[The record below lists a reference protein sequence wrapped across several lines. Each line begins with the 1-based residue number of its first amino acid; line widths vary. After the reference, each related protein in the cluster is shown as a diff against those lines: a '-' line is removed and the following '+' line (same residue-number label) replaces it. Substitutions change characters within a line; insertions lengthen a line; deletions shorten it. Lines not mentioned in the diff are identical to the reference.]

1 MINLSSND
9 EAMYWAEKLEAS
21 EADAFEKAIK
31 RIKPEDRINQL
42 ERENAELRRQHIEDN
57 RTICK
62 LREAIRR
69 GQEDYY
75 E

>member
-1 MINLSSND
+1 MNYSSNQ
-9 EAMYWAEKLEAS
+9 AQLWAENQASSES
-21 EADAFEKAIK
+21 EAFEQAIK
-31 RIKPEDRINQL
+31 RIKPEDRIEQL

>member
-1 MINLSSND
+1 MSVYFTDLPEQWAQSKARD
-9 EAMYWAEKLEAS
+9 ES
-21 EADAFEKAIK
+21 EAFEQAIK
-31 RIKPEDRINQL
+31 RFKPEDRIEQL

-69 GQEDYY
+69 GQEEYY

>member
-1 MINLSSND
+1 MSVYFTDLPEHWAQSKARD
-9 EAMYWAEKLEAS
+9 ES
-21 EADAFEKAIK
+21 EAFEQAIK
-31 RIKPEDRINQL
+31 RVKPEDRIEQL

-69 GQEDYY
+69 GQEEYY